1 MIVPTTPFGM
11 NVTRTTNTK
20 PRMNFHRSPMAGTC
34 CNRSRSVSQI
44 AAPTVG
50 PISVPAPPITV
61 WMTSWPEVSSA
72 KASGGM

>member
-1 MIVPTTPFGM
+1 MPTTPFGM
-11 NVTRTTNTK
+11 KVTKTTNTQSEDEF
-20 PRMNFHRSPMAGTC
+20 PEIADGRHLLAS
-34 CNRSRSVSQI
+34 RSRSVSQI

-61 WMTSWPEVSSA
+61 WMTSCPDVSSA